1 METLREECG
10 YELLRPSKLGGVA
23 LREMEAVAAGRGG
36 AEQHAPLA
44 LYLKQHEAVAA
55 TEAEETSGA
64 RACFAPAQWP
74 ASSLTR

>member
-23 LREMEAVAAGRGG
+23 LREMETVAAGRGG

-44 LYLKQHEAVAA
+44 LYLKQHEAVTA
-55 TEAEETSGA
+55 TEAEETSGEHA
-64 RACFAPAQWP
+64 LPQPNGRWP
-74 ASSLTR
+74 L